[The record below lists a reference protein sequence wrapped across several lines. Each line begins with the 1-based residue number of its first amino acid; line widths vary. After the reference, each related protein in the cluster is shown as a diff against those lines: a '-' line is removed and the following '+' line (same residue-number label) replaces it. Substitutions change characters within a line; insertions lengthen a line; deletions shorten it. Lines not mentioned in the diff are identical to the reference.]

1 MKILKPLVAMFVGM
15 AFLLGGLAA
24 CNTMEGAGKD
34 VKAAGGKVEQEAKE
48 NKKY

>member
-1 MKILKPLVAMFVGM
+1 MKALKALIAMFAG
-15 AFLLGGLAA
+15 ASFLLALGA

-34 VKAAGGKVEQEAKE
+34 VKAAGGKVESEAKE

>member
-1 MKILKPLVAMFVGM
+1 MKALKALIAMFAGVS
-15 AFLLGGLAA
+15 FLLALGA

-34 VKAAGGKVEQEAKE
+34 VKAAGGKVESEAKE

>member
-1 MKILKPLVAMFVGM
+1 MKSLKALIATFVGVS
-15 AFLLGGLAA
+15 LLLALGA

-34 VKAAGGKVEQEAKE
+34 VKAAGGKVESEAHE